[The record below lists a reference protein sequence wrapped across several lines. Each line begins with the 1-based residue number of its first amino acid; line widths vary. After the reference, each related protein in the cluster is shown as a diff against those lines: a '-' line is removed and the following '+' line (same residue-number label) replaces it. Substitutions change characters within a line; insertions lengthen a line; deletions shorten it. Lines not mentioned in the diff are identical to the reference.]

1 MSTDKPYFFPT
12 SPLLSLLPP
21 LPLLSLSPQ
30 SQAQEALERLRA
42 NSESE
47 YRQKFERSSEELRMQ
62 LSQALADRQSL
73 AAEGKRFKVHPL
85 QDGLCPSPSLSPVRA
100 SLQDGLCPLPPFPQG
115 GLPCLCPLGKVFL
128 YTSLFPNM

>member
-12 SPLLSLLPP
+12 S
-21 LPLLSLSPQ
+21 PLLSLSPQ

-85 QDGLCPSPSLSPVRA
+85 QDGLYPSPFPSP
-100 SLQDGLCPLPPFPQG
+100 Q
-115 GLPCLCPLGKVFL
+115 
-128 YTSLFPNM
+128 

>member
-1 MSTDKPYFFPT
+1 MSIDMPYFFLP
-12 SPLLSLLPP
+12 PPPPPLLLLLSLLPL
-21 LPLLSLSPQ
+21 LPLSPQ

-47 YRQKFERSSEELRMQ
+47 YRQKFERSSEELRMK

-85 QDGLCPSPSLSPVRA
+85 QDGLCPSPFPPSPPPSEDFPSRWALPLSE
-100 SLQDGLCPLPPFPQG
+100 G
-115 GLPCLCPLGKVFL
+115 
-128 YTSLFPNM
+128 